1 MADLKS
7 AVLDA
12 LRTVPDPDL
21 HQDLVSLDMVKR
33 VDVDG
38 EGNVGVTVQLTT
50 PACPMK
56 DRIRR
61 DCEEAVRKVPGVKSI
76 QIELTANTSRGA
88 VPEGKQPIPGVR
100 NVIAVGSGKGGVGK
114 STTAVNIAIALTRLG
129 ARVGLLDADIHGPNI
144 PGMLGI
150 QDRPRVR
157 DRRIIPIE
165 ACGLHAI
172 SMGFLVNE
180 EQPMI
185 WRGPML
191 HGVMKQLLFDVA
203 WGEKDYLVVD
213 MPPGTGDVPL
223 SLSQM
228 VPITGAVVVTTPQNV
243 ALQDVRKAIAM
254 FGTFKVPILGIVEN
268 MAYYLCPKCGHRD
281 EIFDHG
287 GGERTALELDIH
299 FLGAVLLNSEVRQ
312 AMDIGRPITMDDDT
326 EFSQIYREIAGKVA
340 RRVSTLNAA
349 AGPRPF
355 AVVPGP

>member
-1 MADLKS
+1 MPDLKA
-7 AVLDA
+7 AVLEA

-21 HQDLVSLDMVKR
+21 NQDLVTLQMVKE
-33 VDVDG
+33 VEVDG
-38 EGNVGVTVQLTT
+38 KGNARVVVQLTT

-61 DCEEAVRKVPGVKSI
+61 DCEAAIRKVPGI
-76 QIELTANTSRGA
+76 ADILIELTANTSRGA
-88 VPEGKQPIPGVR
+88 VPEGKQQIPGVR

-114 STTAVNIAIALTRLG
+114 STTAVNLAIGLQRLG
-129 ARVGLLDADIHGPNI
+129 ARVGLLDADIYGPNI

-150 QDRPRVR
+150 QDRPRVLEGK
-157 DRRIIPIE
+157 IIPLE
-165 ACGLHAI
+165 ACGLHTI
-172 SMGFLVNE
+172 SMGFLVSD

-203 WGEKDYLVVD
+203 WGDKDYLIVD

-228 VPITGAVVVTTPQNV
+228 VPLTGAVVVTTPQNV
-243 ALQDVRKAIAM
+243 ALQDVRKAIGM
-254 FGTFKVPILGIVEN
+254 FSTFKVPLIGIVEN

-287 GGERTALELDIH
+287 GGERTALELDVP
-299 FLGAVLLNSEVRQ
+299 FLGAVPLNSSIRQ
-312 AMDIGRPITMDDDT
+312 AMDIGRPIALDDDT
-326 EFSQIYREIAGKVA
+326 EFSTIYRDIAGLVA
-340 RRVSTLNAA
+340 RRVSTMNAA

-355 AVVPGP
+355 AVVSGP